1 VACVRDAVGPDAL
14 VLNEAISN
22 YHVVSEHLRASRPG
36 SLLGSGG
43 GSLGWSGGAAVGAK
57 LAAPDRTVVSLVGD
71 GSYLFG
77 VPSSAQWMARR
88 YRAPSLTVIFD
99 NQGWKTPS
107 LSTMAVHPA
116 GNVAAGGFAA
126 SFQPGADLPGVAAA
140 AGGAYAR
147 TVTAAD
153 LLPVAL
159 RRALDHVRRGQSAVI
174 SARVAPV

>member
-1 VACVRDAVGPDAL
+1 
-14 VLNEAISN
+14 
-22 YHVVSEHLRASRPG
+22 
-36 SLLGSGG
+36 
-43 GSLGWSGGAAVGAK
+43 
-57 LAAPDRTVVSLVGD
+57 
-71 GSYLFG
+71 
-77 VPSSAQWMARR
+77 MARR
-88 YRAPSLTVIFD
+88 YHAPSLTVIFD

-107 LSTMAVHPA
+107 LSTTAVHPA

-126 SFQPGADLPGVAAA
+126 SFQPGAGLPGVAAA

-159 RRALDHVRRGQSAVI
+159 RRALDHVRHGQPAVI